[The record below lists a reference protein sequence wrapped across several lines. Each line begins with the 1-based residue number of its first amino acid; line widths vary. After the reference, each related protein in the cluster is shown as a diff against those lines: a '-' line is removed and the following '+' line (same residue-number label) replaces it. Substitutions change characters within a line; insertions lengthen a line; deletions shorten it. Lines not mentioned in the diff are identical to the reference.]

1 MVNLRKYYIYILPIL
16 SGVLFSI
23 PFSYP
28 SLFSLSWLALLPF
41 LYLLERWKKKEDKGY
56 LAVFIAGNLLGITI
70 MVLSSSWLYYPLA
83 EHSGLS
89 F

>member
-1 MVNLRKYYIYILPIL
+1 M
-16 SGVLFSI
+16 
-23 PFSYP
+23 
-28 SLFSLSWLALLPF
+28 
-41 LYLLERWKKKEDKGY
+41 EEKEDKGY

-89 F
+89 FLVALFLLILVFVFFGAIYGLWALIYVL